1 MRETVVVTGALGD
14 AGSWIV
20 DALRKE
26 YEVVAV
32 DRSVPETTDLD
43 GVTFLAVDLTD
54 QGPVWETIVD
64 ADPTAVVH
72 FGNIPHEVNHAG
84 GDVYQNNAVIP
95 HTRSGGAGQRG
106 RRLGLQRD
114 GLRHSLA
121 GADAPGVSPGR
132 RTAPGHPVERVR
144 DVETRRGGSG
154 CPRRERLRRLGC
166 DNPAVVDT
174 VSGPVPDHADP
185 RGFCGMCAGSMNPC
199 DPATENTAP

>member
-84 GDVYQNNAVIP
+84 GDVYQNNAVSTHSKRRGGPARTSSGPPARRSTAVTGRSRRSRSISRSTNS
-95 HTRSGGAGQRG
+95 TRSPRG
-106 RRLGLQRD
+106 TGTRRRN
-114 GLRHSLA
+114 
-121 GADAPGVSPGR
+121 SPGR
-132 RTAPGHPVERVR
+132 
-144 DVETRRGGSG
+144 
-154 CPRRERLRRLGC
+154 
-166 DNPAVVDT
+166 
-174 VSGPVPDHADP
+174 
-185 RGFCGMCAGSMNPC
+185 
-199 DPATENTAP
+199 